1 RDNMAYVPINTFLK
15 YTRYKHKSS
24 VNIRVKGRD
33 IAEVGLLREE
43 LISTMRIIRGLKGYE
58 ENDFSINEMSQLL
71 DMYASQTKN
80 IYLAMVLIG
89 ALSLLVGGVGVMN
102 IMLVSVTERTRE
114 IGVRKALG
122 ARRHDI
128 LIQFLIEALVLCWIG
143 GVIGIILGFLI
154 PFLVSAATEFP
165 FAISIKAVAVG
176 FLFTTG
182 VAIFFGIYPAAKAA
196 KKDPIYALRYE

>member
-1 RDNMAYVPINTFLK
+1 
-15 YTRYKHKSS
+15 
-24 VNIRVKGRD
+24 
-33 IAEVGLLREE
+33 
-43 LISTMRIIRGLKGYE
+43 
-58 ENDFSINEMSQLL
+58 MSQLL

-122 ARRHDI
+122 ARRRDI
-128 LIQFLIEALVLCWIG
+128 LTQFLIEALVLCWVG
-143 GVIGIILGFLI
+143 GVIGIMLGFLL
-154 PFLVSAATEFP
+154 PFLVSVATEFP
-165 FAISIKAVAVG
+165 FAFSVKAVAVG

-182 VAIFFGIYPAAKAA
+182 VAIFFGMYPAAKAA